1 MIVIKF
7 RFNLSV
13 AALCVLQYSFAL
25 AQEQVQLDTVIVKDG
40 IQQQKISEIK
50 KSAKQLA
57 KQQVQDSRDLVRY
70 ETGVTVVETGRMGS
84 SGYAVRGVDENRVA
98 ITVDGLHQAE
108 TLSSQGF
115 KELFEGYGNFN
126 NTRNSV
132 EIETLKQATIR
143 KGADSVRVGS
153 GALGGAVMFET
164 KDARD
169 FLTEKDY
176 HFGYKT
182 GYSSADN
189 QKANSLTFA
198 GRYKNFD
205 ILALKTWRDG
215 HELENYDY
223 KTANGSVQGKERE
236 KADPY
241 SIKKDSSL
249 IKFGYSPSDNH
260 RISVVADLYEKKN
273 RGHDFSYNLKPT
285 TYINVDEYELRHTN
299 DKSKRQNYAFVYEN
313 FSANPLWDTLK
324 LTYSTQKIKNRART
338 DDYCDGAHCKETSNP
353 AGLQLKDGKVVDRD
367 GNQPKL
373 GVGEL
378 GLTTITDSKGTY
390 TEGVNLVRDYWFD
403 CSVFDCNKSVTAYKK
418 SYDGT
423 ITSEQ
428 VALDK
433 TYTDEKG
440 RKFAAITNKQ
450 FNNVLLPES
459 KGYTENIY
467 TERDLDT
474 NTKQVNLDL
483 TKSFSLFEKEHS
495 LEYGG
500 SYAHTE
506 KKMVNRSG
514 FGATSNS
521 QWWAKRFLGMK
532 RDFFKGTEEPI
543 NCKNATGSDQWNGLL
558 CPNEDTFSFLIP
570 VEAKNGSLYFADNLK
585 ANDYLSFDIGY
596 RYDDISYQPKYVAG
610 QTAKIPDD
618 MLQGLFVPLPERP
631 SKEQIRQNAEENIK
645 YLSRNVKYQKHS
657 YSLAAT
663 ADPFSFLRVQV
674 KYANGFRAPTS
685 DELYFTFKH
694 PDFSVLPN
702 VDLKAER
709 AETKEAALTL
719 HSDLGFITTSY
730 FKTDY
735 DNFIDLKYLGPKNLV
750 NAFGGSA
757 TARPYQ
763 IYQNVN
769 RQDAKVNGLE
779 INSKLNF
786 GQLWQALEGFNVS
799 YKYTYQKGKME
810 GNLPLN
816 AIQPRTSVFGLGY
829 EHPEDKFGVD
839 VYVTRVSAKKA
850 EDTYNMYHSEEK
862 AKDSYLKWRSDA
874 YTLLDMIA
882 YVKPWKNVTLQAGVY
897 NLQNRKYL
905 TWESVRSIRPF
916 GTSNLINQATGK
928 GLNRFTA
935 PGRNF
940 KLTAEVTF

>member
-1 MIVIKF
+1 M
-7 RFNLSV
+7 
-13 AALCVLQYSFAL
+13 CVLQYNIAL
-25 AQEQVQLDTVIVKDG
+25 AEEQIQLDTIIVKEG
-40 IQQQKISEIK
+40 LQKQKISEIK

-98 ITVDGLHQAE
+98 ITVDGLQQAE

-153 GALGGAVMFET
+153 GVLGGAVIFET

-169 FLTEKDY
+169 FLIEKDY

-189 QKANSLTFA
+189 QKSNSLTFA

-205 ILALKTWRDG
+205 LLALKTWRDG

-223 KTANGSVQGKERE
+223 KTANGNLQGKERE

-241 SIKKDSSL
+241 AIKKDSTL
-249 IKFGYSPSDNH
+249 IKLGYSPSENH
-260 RISVVADLYEKKN
+260 RFSVVADIYEKKN
-273 RGHDFSYNLKPT
+273 RGHDFSYTLKPT
-285 TYINVDEYELRHTN
+285 TYIDVDEYELRHTN

-313 FSANPLWDTLK
+313 FSANPLWDSLK

-338 DDYCDGAHCKETSNP
+338 DDYCDGKHCKETENL

-367 GNQPKL
+367 GKAPQLSVEPSS
-373 GVGEL
+373 
-378 GLTTITDSKGTY
+378 GLTMITDSKGTY
-390 TEGVNLVRDYWFD
+390 TEGLELVNDYWFD
-403 CSVFDCNKSVTAYKK
+403 CNVFDCNSPITAYKK
-418 SYDGT
+418 SYDNSIRFG
-423 ITSEQ
+423 E
-428 VALDK
+428 VKLNK
-433 TYTDEKG
+433 TYTNEKG
-440 RKFAAITNKQ
+440 HKFATLTRKQ
-450 FNNVLLPES
+450 DFYSVLLPSS

-467 TERDLDT
+467 SERDLDT
-474 NTKQVNLDL
+474 ETKQINLDL
-483 TKSFSLFEKEHS
+483 TKNILLFGQEHS
-495 LEYGG
+495 FEYGG
-500 SYAHTE
+500 SYNQTE
-506 KKMVNRSG
+506 KKMVNHSG
-514 FGATSNS
+514 FSATGNT
-521 QWWAKRFLGMK
+521 QWWARRFLGVK
-532 RDFFKGTEEPI
+532 TNYFKNGEEEAI
-543 NCKNATGSDQWNGLL
+543 TCSNASGSDQWNGLL
-558 CPNEDTFSFLIP
+558 CPNQDTFSFLIP
-570 VEAKNGSLYFADNLK
+570 VEAKNSSLYFTDNVK
-585 ANDYLSFDIGY
+585 VNDYLSFDLGY
-596 RYDDISYQPKYVAG
+596 RYDHIRYKPQYIAG
-610 QTAKIPDD
+610 KTAKIPDD
-618 MLQGLFVPLPERP
+618 MLQGIFVPLPNNP
-631 SKEQIRQNAEENIK
+631 SNEQIRQNAEENIK
-645 YLSRNVKYQKHS
+645 YFSRNVKYQKHS

-663 ADPFSFLRVQV
+663 TDPLSFLRLQI

-694 PDFSVLPN
+694 PDFTVLPN
-702 VDLKAER
+702 VNLKAER
-709 AETKEAALTL
+709 AKTKEATLTL

-735 DNFIDLKYLGPKNLV
+735 ENFIDLKYIGSKNLTNV
-750 NAFGGSA
+750 FSGSA

-763 IYQNVN
+763 IYQNIN

-779 INSKLNF
+779 INSKLNL
-786 GQLWQALEGFNVS
+786 GQLWQILDGFNAS

-829 EHPEDKFGVD
+829 AHPEDKFGVD

-862 AKDSYLKWRSDA
+862 AKDSYLKWRSGA

-882 YVKPWKNVTLQAGVY
+882 YAKPWKNVTLQAGVY

-905 TWESVRSIRPF
+905 TWESARSIRPF
-916 GTSNLINQATGK
+916 GTSNLINQTTGR
-928 GLNRFTA
+928 GSNRFTA
-935 PGRNF
+935 SGRNF
-940 KLTAEVTF
+940 KLSAEVTF

>member
-1 MIVIKF
+1 MIKI

-13 AALCVLQYSFAL
+13 IALCVLQYNVAL
-25 AQEQVQLDTVIVKDG
+25 AEENAELNTVIVKESE
-40 IQQQKISEIK
+40 QPQKIAEIK

-84 SGYAVRGVDENRVA
+84 SGYAIRGVDENRVA

-143 KGADSVRVGS
+143 KGADSVHVGS
-153 GALGGAVMFET
+153 GALGGTVVFET

-176 HFGYKT
+176 HIGYKT
-182 GYSSADN
+182 GYSTADN
-189 QKANSLTFA
+189 QRANSLTLA

-205 ILALKTWRDG
+205 LLAIKTLRNG

-223 KTANGSVQGKERE
+223 KRADGLLQGKKRE

-241 SIKKDSSL
+241 SIKKDSTL
-249 IKFGYSPSDNH
+249 IKFGYSPSENH
-260 RISVVADLYEKKN
+260 RFSVVADLYEKTN

-285 TYINVDEYELRHTN
+285 TFINVNEKELRHTN

-313 FSANPLWDTLK
+313 FSQNPFWDTLK
-324 LTYSTQKIKNRART
+324 VTYSTQKIKNRART
-338 DDYCDGAHCKETSNP
+338 DDYCDGKHCDETSNP

-367 GNQPKL
+367 GNKPKL
-373 GVGEL
+373 GVDDL
-378 GLTTITDSKGTY
+378 GLTTISDSTGTSTKGI
-390 TEGVNLVRDYWFD
+390 NLVKDFWFD
-403 CSVFDCNKSVTAYKK
+403 CTIFDCNAPVTAYKK
-418 SYDGT
+418 GYDG
-423 ITSEQ
+423 ISSKE
-428 VALDK
+428 VMLDRV
-433 TYTDEKG
+433 YTDKNG
-440 RKFAAITNKQ
+440 KKFAAISRKNA
-450 FNNVLLPES
+450 FNSVLLPES

-474 NTKQVNLDL
+474 NTKQINLDL
-483 TKSFSLFEKEHS
+483 TKTLSLFDKEHS

-500 SYAHTE
+500 AYNQTE

-514 FGATSNS
+514 FGAFGQA
-521 QWWAKRFLGMK
+521 QWWAKRFFGF
-532 RDFFKGTEEPI
+532 RTNFAKGGVEEAI
-543 NCKNATGSDQWNGLL
+543 TCENATGADQWNGLL
-558 CPNEDTFSFLIP
+558 CPSEGEFSFLIP
-570 VEAKNGSLYFADNLK
+570 VKAENASLYFADNIK
-585 ANDYLSFDIGY
+585 ANDYLSFNIGY
-596 RYDDISYQPKYVAG
+596 RYDDIKYKPEYIAG
-610 QTAKIPDD
+610 KTAKIPDD
-618 MLQGLFVPLPERP
+618 MLQGLFVPLPDKP
-631 SKEQIRQNAEENIK
+631 SKEDIRKNAEDNIR
-645 YLSRNVKYQKHS
+645 YLSRKTLYQKHS
-657 YSLAAT
+657 YSLGAT
-663 ADPFSFLRVQV
+663 ADPFKFLQIQL
-674 KYANGFRAPTS
+674 KYSNGFRAPTS

-694 PDFSVLPN
+694 PDFTILPN
-702 VDLKAER
+702 VNLKAEH

-719 HSDLGFITTSY
+719 HGDLGFITTSY

-735 DNFIDLKYLGPKNLV
+735 DNFIDLKYLGAKNLV

-763 IYQNVN
+763 IYQNIN
-769 RQDAKVNGLE
+769 RQEAKVNGLE
-779 INSKLNF
+779 INSKLHF
-786 GQLWQALEGFNVS
+786 GQLWQLLNGFSAS
-799 YKYTYQKGKME
+799 YKYTYQKGKID
-810 GNLPLN
+810 GNIPLN

-829 EHPEDKFGVD
+829 AHPEDKFGLD

-850 EDTYNMYHSEEK
+850 EDTYNMYHAEEK
-862 AKDSYLKWRSDA
+862 ADNSHLKWRSGA
-874 YTLLDMIA
+874 YTIVDLIA
-882 YVKPWKNVTLQAGVY
+882 YAKPLKNVTLQAGVY

-905 TWESVRSIRPF
+905 TWESARSIRPF
-916 GTSNLINQATGK
+916 GTSNLIDQKTGA
-928 GLNRFTA
+928 GLARFYA
-935 PGRNF
+935 PERNF